1 MDAAEPFAALVI
13 YPTTPPVQ
21 AGEADALVQ
30 AAESTMRNMPGYVR
44 GSVFL
49 SEDGTSVI
57 SLVEWRDRESFMHF
71 RQSEV
76 GRAAAQAAGELHP
89 KAYWLRPLATVTA
102 P

>member
-13 YPTTPPVQ
+13 YPTTTAVQ
-21 AGEADALVQ
+21 AGEADALVR

-49 SEDGTSVI
+49 SEDGTSVV

-71 RQSEV
+71 RQSEA
-76 GRAAAQAAGELHP
+76 GRAAAQVVGELHP
-89 KAYWLRPLATVTA
+89 KAYWLRPLAIVTA